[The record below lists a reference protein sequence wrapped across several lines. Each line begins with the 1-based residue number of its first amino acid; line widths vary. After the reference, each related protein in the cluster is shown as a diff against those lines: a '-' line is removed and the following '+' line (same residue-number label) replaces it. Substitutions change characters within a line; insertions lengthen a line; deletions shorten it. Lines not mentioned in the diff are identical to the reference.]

1 MDEQTPTKD
10 IALADETGTPVA
22 ILAPRWAVIGI
33 FLLMLIGAM
42 SYARDFLV
50 PVVLG
55 FLLALVFTPVRRVL
69 DKLMPSVL
77 SALIIVGTLLG
88 LLLGGLGL
96 LSGPVTAWLER
107 APILAATIEAKL
119 DSLRGAAQTVV
130 RASQELGELAMSNT
144 EDDDAQQVVVKDDS
158 TFASS
163 LAMLAQAAWLQ
174 LMFVLALLFFLLSS
188 GDMIYEKIVHV
199 IPRLRDKKQALRIA
213 QEMERK
219 LSTYLFTIT
228 VINAVLG
235 ATIGVVLWLEG
246 LPNALLF
253 AVMAFALNYIPYV
266 GAAFGAGVATVVGL
280 VSLDSLSQAIF
291 AGVSYFGLTSLFG
304 QFVSPYF
311 VGRQLRLN
319 TVVVFLS
326 VAMCAWLWSVVGML
340 VATPLLVTLRVFCEH
355 IGPLQALGN
364 FLSAR
369 GAEQQN
375 PKETLEGP
383 S

>member
-1 MDEQTPTKD
+1 MDDQSGIDEASSATETD
-10 IALADETGTPVA
+10 TALVA
-22 ILAPRWAVIGI
+22 LAPRWAVVGI
-33 FLLMLIGAM
+33 FLLMAIGALNL
-42 SYARDFLV
+42 ARDFLV

-55 FLLALVFTPVRRVL
+55 FLLALVFSPVRRVL

-77 SALIIVGTLLG
+77 SALVIVGALLM

-96 LSGPVTAWLER
+96 LSGPVTSWIER
-107 APILAATIEAKL
+107 APILTATIEAKI
-119 DSLRGAAQTVV
+119 DSLRGAADTVV
-130 RASQELGELAMSNT
+130 RASEELDRLASG
-144 EDDDAQQVVVKDDS
+144 AQRNNDREVVVREGDGL
-158 TFASS
+158 APS
-163 LAMLAQAAWLQ
+163 LALVAQAAWIQ

-199 IPRLRDKKQALRIA
+199 IPKFRDKKQALRIA
-213 QEMERK
+213 KEMERK

-228 VINAVLG
+228 MINAGLG
-235 ATIGVVLWLEG
+235 ATIGFVMWLEG
-246 LPNALLF
+246 MPNALLF
-253 AVMAFALNYIPYV
+253 AAMAFTLNYVPYV
-266 GAAFGAGVATVVGL
+266 GALFGAGVATMVGL
-280 VSLDSLSQAIF
+280 VSLDSLSQAIV

-369 GAEQQN
+369 GAEQEN